1 MLWGDFDY
9 RRLSRLSFL
18 LFGLFENWAAI
29 SSMNSRPLGGMCFS
43 SFSISKLSSLQSD
56 ILSLNSGEE
65 LTDFFKRFVLSN
77 SFSDIGNYLPL
88 WIDLSCWLLSKILW
102 SAIFGCF
109 FSFCFQISSTMV
121 DRISLKLSLKSSSSV
136 SHSDLS
142 SYFVWSTI
150 WPKTPY
156 RVCLADEVYGLK

>member
-1 MLWGDFDY
+1 MLWGDLDY
-9 RRLSRLSFL
+9 RRLNRLPL
-18 LFGLFENWAAI
+18 LSLGLFENWAAI
-29 SSMNSRPLGGMCFS
+29 STISLPLGGPYFS
-43 SFSISKLSSLQSD
+43 SFSISKFSSLQRD
-56 ILSLNSGEE
+56 ILSLKSGEE

-77 SFSDIGNYLPL
+77 SFSDIGNYRPL

-121 DRISLKLSLKSSSSV
+121 ERISLKLSLKSSSSV

-142 SYFVWSTI
+142 NNFVWSTI
-150 WPKTPY
+150 WPKT
-156 RVCLADEVYGLK
+156 L